1 MDGKQG
7 GRSAEKGAE
16 EDPDIFCTLEENP
29 DRRVSIPP
37 TRLKNPKLIKPFEMF
52 IQMYGLPN
60 YQEFDPTLFVALSY
74 SIIFGAMFGDAGQG
88 LVLLIG
94 GYLLYHFK
102 KITCSSSF
110 RAADSSLQ
118 FSDSSMAVYLVLRTG
133 SRRCGCVRRRQ

>member
-1 MDGKQG
+1 
-7 GRSAEKGAE
+7 
-16 EDPDIFCTLEENP
+16 
-29 DRRVSIPP
+29 
-37 TRLKNPKLIKPFEMF
+37 MF

-102 KITCSSSF
+102 RSTWQQFF

-118 FSDSSMAVYLVLRTG
+118 FSDSSMAVYLV
-133 SRRCGCVRRRQ
+133 